1 MTEAFNGGWNVFKD
15 FYFDRAKES
24 GLYMPPRFEDG
35 HAFMS
40 KRGQEIQNRGYG
52 PNERSAPENKKFR
65 RGSSR
70 IRPTTIPQRVIEAAD
85 SSRDLRQW
93 LKFIGDDG
101 KGPIAPAF
109 VGANLADFGPDF
121 RGSQITH
128 RKPTED
134 DVIAEIA
141 QNLAHEHSHAAT
153 WDEIALESEPGG
165 SIDPKYNDFAN
176 EYAAEHLARGGH
188 DDDSKVIA
196 DFMAERYKPQYRGSG
211 SIGYV
216 PYEGKAGIMRLRA
229 EQALRRV

>member
-1 MTEAFNGGWNVFKD
+1 M
-15 FYFDRAKES
+15 
-24 GLYMPPRFEDG
+24 
-35 HAFMS
+35 
-40 KRGQEIQNRGYG
+40 
-52 PNERSAPENKKFR
+52 
-65 RGSSR
+65 
-70 IRPTTIPQRVIEAAD
+70 IPQRVIERGD
-85 SSRDLRQW
+85 SDSKRPNWSR
-93 LKFIGDDG
+93 FVGDDG
-101 KGPIAPAF
+101 RGPITPAF
-109 VGANLADFGPDF
+109 VGVNLRNLGPDF

-134 DVIAEIA
+134 DIIAEIA
-141 QNLAHEHSHAAT
+141 QSLAHEHSHAAT

-211 SIGYV
+211 GIGYV
-216 PYEGKAGIMRLRA
+216 PYEGKAGITRLRA